1 MNPIIIFPG
10 IHISFLCTLTVL
22 HDWFH
27 GLIKWFLCRNLT
39 SRIALGWRIRMTNHL
54 LQYYLKRNA
63 FYKVSH
69 SPMEYSPGLYCTVV
83 SFLYLLLFFCAA
95 CISSLDEQ
103 AFNTVREFWLLLMV
117 DCSCGLCVSRVPVY
131 NTVQPQSGTIVFFSH
146 FYIWSNWIDKVRE
159 CDNLTC
165 SVFTPHSALILD

>member
-1 MNPIIIFPG
+1 MSWSRTKLPSFVWLESVCCKFYCITLTKVICWFLSFEVFSTEFSSSWNIHYMNPMIMFPG
-10 IHISFLCTLTVL
+10 MHISFLCTLTVL
-22 HDWFH
+22 CDWFH

-63 FYKVSH
+63 FYKVRH

-95 CISSLDEQ
+95 CISSFGW
-103 AFNTVREFWLLLMV
+103 A
-117 DCSCGLCVSRVPVY
+117 S
-131 NTVQPQSGTIVFFSH
+131 I
-146 FYIWSNWIDKVRE
+146 
-159 CDNLTC
+159 
-165 SVFTPHSALILD
+165 